1 MEWRMGSPYEITRFP
16 DWELRLGD
24 YLESSEAKRFR
35 YGTFDC
41 CKFAAGA
48 VIAMTGV
55 DLMDGFQ
62 YDNARSA
69 KVLMPKGLIPIFS
82 QVMQKFGCAQV
93 KPTFARRGDLI
104 AGFVSYKPAIGIVG
118 LDGRRA
124 HFVLRKGLAGFPV
137 SVCEM
142 AWRVG

>member
-1 MEWRMGSPYEITRFP
+1 MGPSHEVTRFP
-16 DWELRLGD
+16 DWEVRLGY
-24 YLESSEAKRFR
+24 YLESAEAKRFR

-48 VIAMTGV
+48 VEAMTGV
-55 DLMDGFQ
+55 DLMEGFV

-69 KVLMPKGLIPIFS
+69 KALMPKGLLPIFS
-82 QVMQKFGCAQV
+82 QVMGKFGCPQV
-93 KPTFARRGDLI
+93 KPTFAQRGDLVM
-104 AGFVSYKPAIGIVG
+104 GFVAYRPAIGIIG

-124 HFVLRKGLAGFPV
+124 HFVLRPKGLSGFPV